1 MKDRIKKVMESQ
13 HMSQQTFALSIG
25 MSPASLSSI
34 FNGRTKPTLNIVE
47 AIKDKIPKIS
57 TDWLI
62 FGKGEMYLEEV
73 GATNNTS
80 SPEPLLNKQ
89 PQLNFDAPAST
100 PSFFNEQPPAAPKV
114 ELAPQKSERVEVKV
128 IEKPQRKVT
137 EIRIFYDDRTWESFY
152 PENRDNDM

>member
-62 FGKGEMYLEEV
+62 FGKGEMYLEET

-100 PSFFNEQPPAAPKV
+100 PSFFNEQPPAMPKV
-114 ELAPQKSERVEVKV
+114 ELTPQKTERVEVKV

>member
-62 FGKGEMYLEEV
+62 FGKGEMYLEET

-80 SPEPLLNKQ
+80 SPEPLLDKQ
-89 PQLNFDAPAST
+89 PQLNFDVPVST
-100 PSFFNEQPPAAPKV
+100 PSFFNEQPPAVPKA
-114 ELAPQKSERVEVKV
+114 ELVPQKPERVEVKV

-152 PENRDNDM
+152 PENRDNDT

>member
-1 MKDRIKKVMESQ
+1 MSGRSIKEFLQNRPIYYKKIDYER
-13 HMSQQTFALSIG
+13 FPRAY
-25 MSPASLSSI
+25 A
-34 FNGRTKPTLNIVE
+34 

-62 FGKGEMYLEEV
+62 FGKGEMYLEET

-80 SPEPLLNKQ
+80 SPEPLLDKQ
-89 PQLNFDAPAST
+89 PQLNFDAPVAG
-100 PSFFNEQPPAAPKV
+100 PSLFNEQPAVAPKV
-114 ELAPQKSERVEVKV
+114 VQAPREPERVEVKV

-152 PENRDNDM
+152 PESRDGRS

>member
-62 FGKGEMYLEEV
+62 FGKGEMYLEET

-80 SPEPLLNKQ
+80 APQPLLDKQ
-89 PQLNFDAPAST
+89 PQLNFDAPVST
-100 PSFFNEQPPAAPKV
+100 PSFFNEQPPAVPKV
-114 ELAPQKSERVEVKV
+114 ELTPQKPERVEVKV

>member
-62 FGKGEMYLEEV
+62 FGKGEMY
-73 GATNNTS
+73 TS
-80 SPEPLLNKQ
+80 TSQSLLDKQ
-89 PQLNFDAPAST
+89 PQLNFDAPVST
-100 PSFFNEQPPAAPKV
+100 PSFFNEQPPAVPKV
-114 ELAPQKSERVEVKV
+114 ELTPQKPERVEVKV

>member
-62 FGKGEMYLEEV
+62 FGKGEMYLDET
-73 GATNNTS
+73 GTANNTPTTHS
-80 SPEPLLNKQ
+80 TPDKE
-89 PQLNFDAPAST
+89 PQLNFDAPAAS
-100 PSFFNEQPPAAPKV
+100 PSLFNEQPVVAPKV
-114 ELAPQKSERVEVKV
+114 VQAPREPERVEVKV

-152 PENRDNDM
+152 PESRDGRS

>member
-13 HMSQQTFALSIG
+13 HMSQQTFAHSIG

-47 AIKDKIPKIS
+47 AIKDKIPRIS

-62 FGKGEMYLEEV
+62 FGKGDMYLSDS
-73 GATNNTS
+73 GHSNNTTNTQPNVIS
-80 SPEPLLNKQ
+80 EPV
-89 PQLNFDAPAST
+89 LNFDDLENNS
-100 PSFFNEQPPAAPKV
+100 SLFNEQTIVTPTMDYT
-114 ELAPQKSERVEVKV
+114 PQKPERVEVKV

-152 PENRDNDM
+152 PEDRESSI

>member
-62 FGKGEMYLEEV
+62 FGKGEMYLEET

-80 SPEPLLNKQ
+80 SPEPLLKKQ

-100 PSFFNEQPPAAPKV
+100 PSFFNEQPPAVPKV
-114 ELAPQKSERVEVKV
+114 ELAPQKTERVEVKV

>member
-62 FGKGEMYLEEV
+62 FGKGEMYLEET

-100 PSFFNEQPPAAPKV
+100 PSFFNEQPPAVPKV
-114 ELAPQKSERVEVKV
+114 EFTPQKPERVEVKV

-152 PENRDNDM
+152 PENRDNDI